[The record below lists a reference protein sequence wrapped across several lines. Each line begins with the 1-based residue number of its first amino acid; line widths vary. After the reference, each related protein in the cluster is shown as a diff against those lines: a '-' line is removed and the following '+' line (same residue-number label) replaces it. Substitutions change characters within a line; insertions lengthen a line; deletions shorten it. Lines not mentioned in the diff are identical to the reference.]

1 MWEEVCVI
9 LLFLVPSLPVCI
21 VTWILG
27 RKRVHWNLFDFLV
40 LVLPYA
46 AWWTLDAT
54 IHRPKSLANLG
65 ELLYL
70 GLAVALF
77 PTIRLV
83 VARRLNEKLVATILL
98 TVACLVAAGIYLLV
112 PCLPE

>member
-1 MWEEVCVI
+1 VLNPTVPGAVSARLHSHVDSGSQASSLEFVRLPCAGPA
-9 LLFLVPSLPVCI
+9 LRCLVDLGCDDPPS
-21 VTWILG
+21 
-27 RKRVHWNLFDFLV
+27 
-40 LVLPYA
+40 
-46 AWWTLDAT
+46 
-54 IHRPKSLANLG
+54 KSLANLG

-77 PTIRLV
+77 PIIRLV

-112 PCLPE
+112 PSLPE